1 MFCVIQEIET
11 KKVSCGEPKEIE
23 VYESSWSMNGEN
35 RISYRFRYSEER
47 FERPIK
53 KAFKISI
60 HESYRENGKVKK
72 HQTVIC
78 TMPYYDIIDYGLW
91 VGDYVCGGLSSK
103 SEALGITEEKLEKM
117 IYEKFQP
124 IIDKVKA
131 EFEGTEEYR
140 AKKQHKDI
148 INRHNERVETFKK
161 KYEVD
166 SDEYDRCY
174 DVFGKLRNPEYLDKI
189 KREYKQRKEYE
200 EKSRSY
206 REDFY
211 SNYFKGSFGG
221 GSSYFDSG
229 LGNYT
234 DEDRETLKQFYRTL
248 SKKFHPDA
256 NPDTDTSKQMQLL
269 NKLKGEWG
277 L

>member
-11 KKVSCGEPKEIE
+11 KKVSYGEPKEIE

-35 RISYRFRYSEER
+35 RIYYKFRYSEER

-60 HESYRENGKVKK
+60 HESYRENGKVRKR
-72 HQTVIC
+72 QTVIC
-78 TMPYYDIIDYGLW
+78 TISYYDIIDWGDW
-91 VGDYVCGGLSSK
+91 IGDYVRGGLSSK
-103 SEALGITEEKLEKM
+103 AEALGITEEKLEKM

-124 IIDKVKA
+124 IIDKVMA
-131 EFEGTEEYR
+131 EFEETEEYK

-174 DVFGKLRNPEYLDKI
+174 DVFGKLRNPEYWT
-189 KREYKQRKEYE
+189 R
-200 EKSRSY
+200 
-206 REDFY
+206 
-211 SNYFKGSFGG
+211 
-221 GSSYFDSG
+221 
-229 LGNYT
+229 
-234 DEDRETLKQFYRTL
+234 
-248 SKKFHPDA
+248 
-256 NPDTDTSKQMQLL
+256 
-269 NKLKGEWG
+269 
-277 L
+277 